1 MTRIYSNHL
10 CRPNL
15 ISLVKSMD
23 INGYHDILGEIPP
36 GPIKPDKIS
45 MKTASATGNRGGDH
59 RGFTRAAAKKRFSW
73 VLTFCPSWL
82 GRLRWASEAAG
93 WVGFQQLKPTH
104 HDPSKSWNPKS
115 DGKHLCP
122 SLPNPHLFV
131 PPLCRSDPW
140 LCAATN
146 SWCAALLTSPAANI
160 SIPYQR
166 HNRES
171 ISRGHEGIEYARF
184 QRTSLSQSQ
193 SRGCCVPPFLEPL
206 ISVDH
211 WKGAPKVPLKGA
223 P

>member
-1 MTRIYSNHL
+1 
-10 CRPNL
+10 
-15 ISLVKSMD
+15 
-23 INGYHDILGEIPP
+23 
-36 GPIKPDKIS
+36 

-73 VLTFCPSWL
+73 VLTFCPSWSA
-82 GRLRWASEAAG
+82 GSAALSILSCG
-93 WVGFQQLKPTH
+93 MSWWKQLKPTH
-104 HDPSKSWNPKS
+104 PKAA
-115 DGKHLCP
+115 GKHLCP
-122 SLPNPHLFV
+122 ILPNPHLFV

-171 ISRGHEGIEYARF
+171 ILRGHEGIEYARF

-211 WKGAPKVPLKGA
+211 WKGAQKVPKRCPGRAWLQVGVDVA
-223 P
+223 PCSRHSPPIRKWLVSSLRSAGPSNDGRPLWEI